1 MLKEILS
8 VGGKSGLFK
17 LVSQGKNMVI
27 VESLIDGKRIPTYSR
42 DKMVSLGDI
51 AIFTE
56 TDDVPLGEVL
66 DKILKKEE
74 GKKVAIDPKTAD
86 NDTLR
91 AYMLE
96 ILPEYDR
103 ARVYPSDIRKIIA
116 WYNLLVKSNMTDF
129 LKKEENAPSN
139 SPEGGELEEVQKTD
153 DPKK

>member
-56 TDDVPLGEVL
+56 AEDVPLGEVL

-74 GKKVAIDPKTAD
+74 GKEVSIDPKTAD
-86 NDTLR
+86 NDALR
-91 AYMLE
+91 AFISE
-96 ILPEYDR
+96 VLPEYDR

-129 LKKEENAPSN
+129 LKKEE
-139 SPEGGELEEVQKTD
+139 EEDNVQIR
-153 DPKK
+153 